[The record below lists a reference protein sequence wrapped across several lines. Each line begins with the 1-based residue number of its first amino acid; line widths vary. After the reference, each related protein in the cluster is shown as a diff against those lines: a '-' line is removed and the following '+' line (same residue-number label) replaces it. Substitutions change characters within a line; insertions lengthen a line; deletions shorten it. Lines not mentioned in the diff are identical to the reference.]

1 MTCRHA
7 SFSKYMDAADEE
19 QDDDGN
25 DEESEGEDNEN
36 ENEIENRGQGAKQRQ
51 ETEGHDQ
58 VPAPAGLFREPS
70 LARNIEVTFEEYS
83 DPPSLDERQVSR
95 SPPKSR
101 SPSPSSLEKMTASLC
116 LQPPEIKDIV
126 SSDLRKQRAR
136 QERKHHSKRGARRGG
151 RPQGSKAKQDVRYKF
166 DTSPSSGV
174 WG

>member
-1 MTCRHA
+1 
-7 SFSKYMDAADEE
+7 MDAADEK

-25 DEESEGEDNEN
+25 DEDSDGDDNEN
-36 ENEIENRGQGAKQRQ
+36 ESDIDNRVQGAKKRQ

-58 VPAPAGLFREPS
+58 VSAPDV
-70 LARNIEVTFEEYS
+70 EVTIAEFS

-101 SPSPSSLEKMTASLC
+101 SPSPSSLEKMTASLS
-116 LQPPEIKDIV
+116 LSAPQPPEIKDIV

-166 DTSPSSGV
+166 DTSTSGV